1 MNKDQ
6 FRNNTISGF
15 SVGMPPT
22 GGLYGLPLALRA
34 GGQLR
39 PDGINTYSLI
49 LPSNSGTGGVPTI
62 PSTAGSETGIPRL

>member
-1 MNKDQ
+1 
-6 FRNNTISGF
+6 
-15 SVGMPPT
+15 MPPA

-39 PDGINTYSLI
+39 QDGVNSYDLI